1 MIKAEPQ
8 YAIQDRFLDQPYTL
22 AGRLIDPVSG
32 MLSWQG
38 KCEHLRRKE
47 LEVLALLASAEGKQV
62 SRDNFIAVV
71 WQGNDLVGDRGLSN
85 TIVFV
90 RKSLRDDDAA
100 HPVIRT
106 IPRRGYQLCVPVQ
119 QPPEALETQAL
130 VNVEAVFVPGGMIPE
145 CPGWRLVKRLSQSA
159 SGSQPDFDNW
169 LAEPSEFGERDQ
181 GLRVF
186 RFCRS
191 ELHLQRLRR
200 EVTLLRYLRDAL
212 VDNQHFALIQ
222 DWQLDEP
229 PYYLAR
235 DYTAFGTLSQWRSL
249 ADAPVAQRRAMM
261 QGLSDA
267 VAAMHALGVVHR
279 QLSVETILVDTGES
293 GLRLKVSAFD
303 LAALHDRS
311 ALAPLKITAAGLTV
325 GAGELG
331 AELTAADDV
340 PALGTV
346 LLQLVLGDLQ
356 AQPGAECLS
365 KVGNPPLQAILSR
378 CFGPAPARPSASELA
393 AQLRGLFTPETAP
406 VAAIASTEAVKTP
419 AAIPKPLSTPL
430 PLGVPTT
437 IGNYHLLDHLGEGGM
452 GTVYLA
458 EQRAPVYRKVALKII
473 RSGLDGKQI
482 LSRFDAERQALAMMN
497 HPNVAAVHESG
508 MADDGRPFFAMEYI
522 AGDDITSYC
531 DAHHLNL
538 SARIKLFL
546 QVCDGVLHAHQ
557 KGVLHRDIKPSNL
570 MVSGAP
576 DSAGTVKVIDF
587 GLAKSLQGKLAA
599 HTLHTSFGAFIGTP
613 VYSSPEH
620 ISGSAG
626 GVDTRSDVYSM
637 GVVLYE
643 LLVGMT
649 PIASE
654 SLENLEPEKVR
665 EIVSK
670 SKLPSM
676 REQLQNASVEK
687 RATLAE
693 YRSVNIDE
701 LPKSLEGDLSWVVGR
716 CLERDPNDR
725 YASVLELK
733 KDLERWL
740 EFRPV
745 EARPTTGWYRFRKL
759 VRRNRGVSMLI
770 AASVSAL
777 VVTTA
782 AAVVGYFQAE
792 RAFASEKMASAEA
805 KASLDFQVKQ
815 IESLDEQAMGI
826 DLRKVLMQ
834 KFSAYT
840 KSLNLEPLDAET
852 TKTRLTGAI
861 KSVQFTDLVINQLET
876 HYFRPG
882 IKRISTD
889 YQNTPALQEV
899 LWKTTMSNLVDVGLN
914 ALATELGNKIF
925 AQRLSRLGPDHLLTL
940 ESRIDL
946 AQMLSVNGASTD
958 SKAMLKDSVARIL
971 KLNGAH
977 TKQTL
982 RVLRIL
988 GSFAYN
994 SGDWDQATAYYR
1006 EALSAAESLFGK
1018 DDFLTLELQ
1027 VALGSH
1033 YLIDRQEFTEAEP
1046 LIEMGY
1052 SKLLASHGA
1061 RKSLKIQATVLLAGL
1076 REEQGKMAEAIDLG
1090 SRALAEMIELEGTR
1104 TIRSIV
1110 AMNNQAVRLNKVGHF
1125 TEALALLRKA
1135 ETLKDYMDELSY
1147 GNVTGNLGK
1156 TLLSLGRLTEA
1167 KRRLTFAVDQFTR
1180 TASPTHPS
1188 TLKFVLQLGHLAM
1201 AQGQWAEASAH
1212 YQRFLDGSLQAS
1224 DTTSNRLISA
1234 RAGLGLTLLA
1244 RGKIDEARKMLEI
1257 AVADSLKLT
1266 ANQPATTLRIQSYYA
1281 LTLPTGAPEPTAFS
1295 LLSEVVRKQET
1306 TLGVE
1311 PADRIE
1317 PLANLAKLFND
1328 LAQPQEALK
1337 HTDVALE
1344 IGKKI
1349 YPEGHYL
1356 IATVLIQQ
1364 GRALIALGRAV
1375 EAKVAFAQ
1383 AQAMITNTEG
1393 LDLRYQREL
1402 DEVTLA
1408 N

>member
-1 MIKAEPQ
+1 MKLRYSQ
-8 YAIQDRFLDQPYTL
+8 SL
-22 AGRLIDPVSG
+22 AGRAD
-32 MLSWQG
+32 
-38 KCEHLRRKE
+38 
-47 LEVLALLASAEGKQV
+47 
-62 SRDNFIAVV
+62 
-71 WQGNDLVGDRGLSN
+71 
-85 TIVFV
+85 
-90 RKSLRDDDAA
+90 
-100 HPVIRT
+100 
-106 IPRRGYQLCVPVQ
+106 
-119 QPPEALETQAL
+119 
-130 VNVEAVFVPGGMIPE
+130 
-145 CPGWRLVKRLSQSA
+145 
-159 SGSQPDFDNW
+159 
-169 LAEPSEFGERDQ
+169 
-181 GLRVF
+181 
-186 RFCRS
+186 
-191 ELHLQRLRR
+191 
-200 EVTLLRYLRDAL
+200 
-212 VDNQHFALIQ
+212 FALIR

-235 DYTAFGTLSQWRSL
+235 DYAQHGSL
-249 ADAPVAQRRAMM
+249 VDWSAAG
-261 QGLSDA
+261 GLSTQTWPQRAALMLALARA
-267 VAAMHALGVVHR
+267 VAALHAVGVVHR
-279 QLSVETILVDTGES
+279 HLDAASILVDQLDSGVQLKISAFGTGE
-293 GLRLKVSAFD
+293 LI
-303 LAALHDRS
+303 DRRV
-311 ALAPLKITAAGLTV
+311 LEPLKITAAGLTLGVEEAV
-325 GAGELG
+325 GHTQTPAG
-331 AELTAADDV
+331 DV
-340 PALGTV
+340 YALGV
-346 LLQLVLGDLQ
+346 ILMQLALGDLH
-356 AQPGAECLS
+356 ATDAS
-365 KVGNPPLQAILSR
+365 ALSR
-378 CFGPAPARPSASELA
+378 LENAELASLLGTCLGAASARPTAAALSEQLRNRGAAFNSVIAPPIAEIPATAIIPVATPASPPEVSPAPSKA
-393 AQLRGLFTPETAP
+393 
-406 VAAIASTEAVKTP
+406 
-419 AAIPKPLSTPL
+419 
-430 PLGVPTT
+430 LGVPET
-437 IGNYHLLDHLGEGGM
+437 IGSYHLLDRLGEGGM

-458 EQRAPVYRKVALKII
+458 EQRVPVYRKVALKII
-473 RSGLDGKQI
+473 RAGLDGKQI

-508 MADDGRPFFAMEYI
+508 MANDGRPFFAMEYI
-522 AGDDITSYC
+522 AGDDINSYC

-538 SARIKLFL
+538 QARVKLFL

-557 KGVLHRDIKPSNL
+557 KGLLHRDIKPSNL
-570 MVSGAP
+570 MVSQAAE
-576 DSAGTVKVIDF
+576 SAGTVKVIDF
-587 GLAKSLQGKLAA
+587 GLAKSLHGKLAT

-620 ISGSAG
+620 VSGSAA
-626 GVDTRSDVYSM
+626 GVDTRSDIYSM

-643 LLVGMT
+643 LLAGMT
-649 PIASE
+649 PIAAL

-665 EIVSK
+665 EIVCN

-676 REQLQNASVEK
+676 REQLQNTSVEK
-687 RATLAE
+687 RTALAE
-693 YRSVNIDE
+693 HRAVKVDE
-701 LPKSLEGDLSWVVGR
+701 LPKTLEGDLSWVVGK

-777 VVTTA
+777 VVTTT
-782 AAVVGYFQAE
+782 AAVVGYFRAE

-805 KASLDFQVKQ
+805 KAALDFQVKQ
-815 IESLDEQAMGI
+815 IKSLDEQAMGI

-840 KSLNLEPLDAET
+840 KSLNLEPSDAET

-861 KSVQFTDLVINQLET
+861 NSVQFTDLVINQLET

-882 IKRISTD
+882 IERISAD
-889 YQNTPALQEV
+889 YQSTPALQEV
-899 LWKTTMSNLVDVGLN
+899 LWKTTMYNLVDVGLN
-914 ALATELGNKIF
+914 APATELGNKIF

-946 AQMLSVNGASTD
+946 AQMLLVNGESTD
-958 SKAMLKDSVARIL
+958 SKAMLTDSVARIL

-982 RVLRIL
+982 RALLIL
-988 GSFAYN
+988 GRIAYD

-1006 EALSAAESLFGK
+1006 EALSGAESLFGK

-1027 VALGSH
+1027 VNLGSH
-1033 YLIDRQEFTEAEP
+1033 YLTNTREFTEAEP

-1061 RKSLKIQATVLLAGL
+1061 PKSLMIQATILLAGL
-1076 REEQGKMAEAIDLG
+1076 REEQGKIAEAIDLG
-1090 SRALAEMIELEGTR
+1090 SSALAGMIELEGTR
-1104 TIRSIV
+1104 SIRSIV
-1110 AMNNQAVRLNKVGHF
+1110 AMNNQAVHLNKAGRF
-1125 TEALALLRKA
+1125 TEALALLRKT
-1135 ETLKDYMDELSY
+1135 ETLRDYMDELSY
-1147 GNVTGNLGK
+1147 ANVTGNLGK

-1188 TLKFVLQLGHLAM
+1188 TLKFVLQLGHLAK

-1212 YQRFLDGSLQAS
+1212 YQRVLDASLQAS

-1257 AVADSLKLT
+1257 AVADSRKLT
-1266 ANQPATTLRIQSYYA
+1266 ANQPATMLQIQSHYA

-1337 HTDVALE
+1337 HTNVALE
-1344 IGKKI
+1344 LGKKI

-1356 IATVLIQQ
+1356 IATVLTQH
-1364 GRALIALGRAV
+1364 GRALTALGRAA
-1375 EAKVAFAQ
+1375 EAKTAFAQ

-1393 LDLRYQREL
+1393 LDVRYQKEL
-1402 DEVTLA
+1402 DGMKSSH
-1408 N
+1408 